1 MRLLKEFT
9 NLLKRVPPTL
19 MISKSS
25 DEQVPQEPVE
35 FVIGGQQIGYTN
47 TFMPGCLTSRQP
59 ILSTHGQ
66 SIKSDIPTFK
76 QSSSPWL

>member
-1 MRLLKEFT
+1 MVKKLK
-9 NLLKRVPPTL
+9 KKVPPTL
-19 MISKSS
+19 MISKTS
-25 DEQVPQEPVE
+25 DEQVPQEPEE
-35 FVIGGQQIGYTN
+35 FVIVGSKLVCTN

-76 QSSSPWL
+76 QLSFLWL